1 VLVLRIE
8 HERESV
14 EKEGT
19 GAESMANEK
28 RREDRRIQRTRQTLQ
43 QAFVEVVR
51 EKGEALRSLP
61 EIEKG
66 FAATSI
72 QEITA
77 RANVNRG
84 TFYLH
89 FTDKYMLADAVVRE
103 RFHQQLASILP
114 SEPRWDR
121 KTLRLLIH
129 AVLNALEEK
138 YHHQHQPSLVLAPM
152 VERAVHEELT
162 ELLLTWLKEARR
174 GERRRRE
181 PLETIASVVTWAIF
195 GTAIQWSQEETTVS
209 SEEMTD
215 VISQV
220 IMEGVARL
228 VPGVLPE

>member
-1 VLVLRIE
+1 
-8 HERESV
+8 
-14 EKEGT
+14 
-19 GAESMANEK
+19 MADQK
-28 RREDRRIQRTRQTLQ
+28 RREDRRIQRTRQALQ
-43 QAFVEVVR
+43 RAFVEVVR
-51 EKGEALRSLP
+51 EKGKILSSFREVERC
-61 EIEKG
+61 

-89 FTDKYMLADAVVRE
+89 FTDKYMLADTVVRE
-103 RFHQQLASILP
+103 RFRQQLASVLP
-114 SEPRWDR
+114 PEPRWEKR
-121 KTLRLLIH
+121 TLRLLIQ

-152 VERAVHEELT
+152 VERAVHEELS
-162 ELLLTWLKEARR
+162 ELLLMWLKEARR
-174 GERRRRE
+174 GERRRGE
-181 PLETIASVVTWAIF
+181 PLETIAHVVSWAIF

-209 SEEMTD
+209 LEEMAD

-228 VPGVLPE
+228 APDALPEE

>member
-1 VLVLRIE
+1 
-8 HERESV
+8 
-14 EKEGT
+14 
-19 GAESMANEK
+19 MANQK
-28 RREDRRIQRTRQTLQ
+28 RREDRRIQRTRQVLQ

-51 EKGEALRSLP
+51 EKGLAVTSIRG
-61 EIEKG
+61 IEKCV
-66 FAATSI
+66 AATSI
-72 QEITA
+72 QEITE

-103 RFHQQLASILP
+103 RFHLQLASVLP
-114 SEPRWDR
+114 PEPRWDR
-121 KTLRLLIH
+121 RTLHLLIQ

-138 YHHQHQPSLVLAPM
+138 YRHQHQPSLVLAPM

-162 ELLLTWLKEARR
+162 GLLLTWLKEARD

-181 PLETIASVVTWAIF
+181 PLETIARVVSWAIF
-195 GTAIQWSQEETTVS
+195 GTAIQWSQEETTMS
-209 SEEMTD
+209 SEEMAD

-228 VPGVLPE
+228 APDALPE

>member
-1 VLVLRIE
+1 MLVLRIE
-8 HERESV
+8 HEREIV
-14 EKEGT
+14 EQEGT
-19 GAESMANEK
+19 RAEDMASQK
-28 RREDRRIQRTRQTLQ
+28 RREDRRIQRTRQMLQ
-43 QAFVEVVR
+43 QAFVDVIR

-61 EIEKG
+61 EIEKC

-114 SEPRWDR
+114 AEPRWEKR
-121 KTLRLLIH
+121 TLRLLIQ

-138 YHHQHQPSLVLAPM
+138 YRHQHRPSLVLAPM
-152 VERAVHEELT
+152 VEQAVHEELT
-162 ELLLTWLKEARR
+162 ALLLTWLKEARR
-174 GERRRRE
+174 GERRRGE
-181 PLETIASVVTWAIF
+181 PLETIARVVSWAMF
-195 GTAIQWSQEETTVS
+195 GTAIQWSQEETVVS
-209 SEEMTD
+209 SEEMAD
-215 VISQV
+215 IISQV

-228 VPGVLPE
+228 APDALPE

>member
-1 VLVLRIE
+1 
-8 HERESV
+8 
-14 EKEGT
+14 
-19 GAESMANEK
+19 MANQK
-28 RREDRRIQRTRQTLQ
+28 RREDRRIQRTRQVLQ

-51 EKGEALRSLP
+51 EKGLAVTSIRG
-61 EIEKG
+61 IEKC

-72 QEITA
+72 QEITE

-103 RFHQQLASILP
+103 RFHLQLASVLP
-114 SEPRWDR
+114 PEPRWDR
-121 KTLRLLIH
+121 RTLHLLIQ

-138 YHHQHQPSLVLAPM
+138 YRHQHQPSLVLAPM

-162 ELLLTWLKEARR
+162 GLLLTWLKEARD

-181 PLETIASVVTWAIF
+181 PLETIARVVSWAIF
-195 GTAIQWSQEETTVS
+195 GTAIQWSQEETTMS
-209 SEEMTD
+209 SEEIAD

-228 VPGVLPE
+228 APDALPE

>member
-1 VLVLRIE
+1 MV
-8 HERESV
+8 
-14 EKEGT
+14 T
-19 GAESMANEK
+19 QK
-28 RREDRRIQRTRQTLQ
+28 RREDRRIQRTRQVLQ

-51 EKGEALRSLP
+51 EKGKTLTSLR
-61 EIEKG
+61 EIEKL

-72 QEITA
+72 QEITE

-103 RFHQQLASILP
+103 RFHQQLASVLP
-114 SEPRWDR
+114 PEPRWDR
-121 KTLRLLIH
+121 RTLRLLIQ

-138 YHHQHQPSLVLAPM
+138 YRHQHQPSLVLSPM

-162 ELLLTWLKEARR
+162 GLLLTWLKEARG

-181 PLETIASVVTWAIF
+181 PLETIARVVSWAIF
-195 GTAIQWSQEETTVS
+195 GTAVQWSQEETMVS
-209 SEEMTD
+209 LEEMAD

-228 VPGVLPE
+228 APDTVPE

>member
-1 VLVLRIE
+1 
-8 HERESV
+8 
-14 EKEGT
+14 
-19 GAESMANEK
+19 MATQK
-28 RREDRRIQRTRQTLQ
+28 RREDRRIQRTRQVLQ

-51 EKGEALRSLP
+51 EKGEAMSSIR
-61 EIEKG
+61 EIEKC

-103 RFHQQLASILP
+103 QLHQQLASVLP
-114 SEPRWDR
+114 PELRWDR
-121 KTLRLLIH
+121 RTLRLLIQ
-129 AVLNALEEK
+129 ATLNIFEEK
-138 YHHQHQPSLVLAPM
+138 YRHQHQPSLVLAPM
-152 VERAVHEELT
+152 IERAIQEELT

-181 PLETIASVVTWAIF
+181 PLETIARVVSSAIF
-195 GTAIQWSQEETTVS
+195 GTALQWSQEEKTMS
-209 SEEMTD
+209 SEEIAD

-228 VPGVLPE
+228 APDALLE

>member
-1 VLVLRIE
+1 VLLLRIE
-8 HERESV
+8 HEREIV

-19 GAESMANEK
+19 GAEGMANQK
-28 RREDRRIQRTRQTLQ
+28 RREDRRIQRTRQVLQ
-43 QAFVEVVR
+43 QAFVDVMR

-61 EIEKG
+61 EIEKC

-103 RFHQQLASILP
+103 RFHQQLASVLP

-121 KTLRLLIH
+121 RTLRLLIQ

-138 YHHQHQPSLVLAPM
+138 YRHQHRPSLVLAPM
-152 VERAVHEELT
+152 VERAVHEEFT
-162 ELLLTWLKEARR
+162 ELLLTWLKEARGRESRR
-174 GERRRRE
+174 GE
-181 PLETIASVVTWAIF
+181 PLEAIVRVVSWAIF

-209 SEEMTD
+209 SEEMAD

-228 VPGVLPE
+228 APDALPE